1 MQILAIN
8 SYLKHIEFLLNSI
21 DNADGSKTIG
31 ELRNEF
37 RDAFKTNPPHLLS
50 QHFGII
56 RLIPLMLM
64 REELK
69 NKKVQYDKRISI
81 VRHALAHNNFSATG
95 SGYEFISDIGNLKI
109 SYSEFVDFLWHIE
122 NDFYS
127 KA

>member
-1 MQILAIN
+1 
-8 SYLKHIEFLLNSI
+8 
-21 DNADGSKTIG
+21 
-31 ELRNEF
+31 
-37 RDAFKTNPPHLLS
+37 
-50 QHFGII
+50 
-56 RLIPLMLM
+56 MLM